1 MSDVHNVL
9 YPPKEHDTCVSHRR
23 YDGKERLIAWSV
35 RDGDHFLVFRVNAF
49 REVTLADGEKLD
61 VPETIHCRFSE
72 QEIEPNTTFADEC
85 SVSHDADSNSELNSP
100 YAWAGREV
108 DADTELQYNRAR
120 WHDPTVGRWLSANK
134 CRFGHIPETRFRS
147 LGLLWLI
154 AES

>member
-1 MSDVHNVL
+1 MSDIYNVH
-9 YPPKEHDTCVSHRR
+9 YPPKGHDTGVSHRR

-61 VPETIHCRFSE
+61 VPETIQCRFSE
-72 QEIEPNTTFADEC
+72 QEIEPNTAFADEC
-85 SVSHDADSNSELNSP
+85 SVSHDAASNAELNSP
-100 YAWAGREV
+100 YTWAGREV
-108 DADTELQYNRAR
+108 DADTELQTNRAR

>member
-1 MSDVHNVL
+1 MSDIHNEL

-61 VPETIHCRFSE
+61 VPETIQCRFSE
-72 QEIEPNTTFADEC
+72 QEIEPNTAFADEC
-85 SVSHDADSNSELNSP
+85 SVSHDADSIAEWNSP

-108 DADTELQYNRAR
+108 DAGTR
-120 WHDPTVGRWLSANK
+120 WHHPTVGRWL
-134 CRFGHIPETRFRS
+134 TRVP
-147 LGLLWLI
+147 LGCDVSDGNVVPYPDR
-154 AES
+154 AADSH